1 MENGV
6 SLAQS
11 LSQRL
16 TFARLTTLY
25 RTTQEVGVT
34 LLSSILISLSL
45 YFNASLNTELA
56 LSPSLTEGKI
66 FFQSLYFYIKTNKKQ
81 RYSVFTPKH

>member
-45 YFNASLNTELA
+45 YFNASLNTEPA
-56 LSPSLTEGKI
+56 LSPSLTEGKTY
-66 FFQSLYFYIKTNKKQ
+66 SSTNKKQ
-81 RYSVFTPKH
+81 SCSVLTLKQSIGLN